1 MGRVSLHGNNFTANN
16 VKTLNNK
23 NFNLQRIRVRL
34 LNTPL
39 NNMKTTIEGVKNR
52 LPPNVSRTDVNNVV
66 RKIKPLLLNKIRNK
80 LRTTPAN
87 NRRALLNRYKRDGLI
102 NNRDVL

>member
-1 MGRVSLHGNNFTANN
+1 MKDFNCIFLRSI
-16 VKTLNNK
+16 KRINNK

-39 NNMKTTIEGVKNR
+39 INMRATIEGVKNK
-52 LPPNVSRTDVNNVV
+52 LPPNVSRTDVNNMV
-66 RKIKPLLLNKIRNK
+66 RRLKPLMLNKIRNR

-87 NRRALLNRYKRDGLI
+87 QRQALLNKFKRDGLI
-102 NNRDVL
+102 NKNNNLTV